1 MAGAAMNAPLIPQ
14 PDYAEPIPLVIEDAD
29 TPYPLAALGEVRG
42 GAAMAIVEIVQVPAA
57 LAAQSVLAAAAM
69 AAQPHANVLRAGQ
82 PIPLSLFALTIAES
96 GDRKTAADRLALRA
110 HQQRQ
115 LTLLDSYG
123 DRKSVG

>member
-1 MAGAAMNAPLIPQ
+1 MAGAVMNAQLIPQ

-29 TPYPLAALGEVRG
+29 TPYPLAALGEMLG
-42 GAAMAIVEIVQVPAA
+42 GAAKAIVEIVQVPAA

>member
-1 MAGAAMNAPLIPQ
+1 MNAPLVPQ

-29 TPYPLAALGEVRG
+29 TPYPLAALGKVL
-42 GAAMAIVEIVQVPAA
+42 GAAAQAIVEVVQVPAA

-69 AAQPHANVLRAGQ
+69 AAQPHANALRAGQ

-110 HQQRQ
+110 HQ
-115 LTLLDSYG
+115 
-123 DRKSVG
+123 